1 MLVDFNL
8 DFFRHHGFVV
18 SKTIWSKFDIDTIA
32 IPFHKNL
39 TLKFSLE
46 VTLASLPVAYWTKVE
61 PIKNKEELG
70 FLSELS
76 LDELKVLLYT
86 YGTYAFPLQVSAP
99 EFKQEFRALPFLIR
113 AGNTKVFDFFS
124 TPLEESLQFELLDF
138 VKTRR
143 LAIQCLGLIELV
155 KFTSCLARGIY
166 VFNAH
171 AIMYFL
177 RLKAGKTFTSFD
189 QFLDFMK
196 NEISKMTPSQ
206 VLTEFGKYCK

>member
-8 DFFRHHGFVV
+8 DFFRHHGFII
-18 SKTIWSKFDIDTIA
+18 SKTIWSKFDINTIA
-32 IPFHKNL
+32 IPFHNNL

-46 VTLASLPVAYWTKVE
+46 TTLSSLPVAYWTKIE
-61 PIKNKEELG
+61 PIKSKEELS
-70 FLSELS
+70 FLSGLT

-86 YGTYAFPLQVSAP
+86 YGTYAFPIQISVP
-99 EFKQEFRALPFLIR
+99 EFKQEFKTLPFLIR
-113 AGNTKVFDFFS
+113 AGNTKVYDFFT
-124 TPLEESLQFELLDF
+124 TPIEESLQFELLDF

-155 KFTSCLARGIY
+155 KFASTLTRGIY

-177 RLKAGKTFTSFD
+177 RLKAGKTFASFD

-196 NEISKMTPSQ
+196 NQASKMTPSQ
-206 VLTEFGKYCK
+206 VLSELAKFCK